1 MHYFYILITIVLTVY
16 GQLIVKWQVSLAG
29 AFPVS
34 GWDKT
39 LYLGKLLINPWVMS
53 SMAAA
58 LLAGVAYMAAL
69 TQLELSQAYPLM
81 GFSFV
86 LILILSAVYFQEPI
100 TWVKVIGVFLIV
112 GGSPLAARDED
123 LPTVLPGSPV

>member
-1 MHYFYILITIVLTVY
+1 
-16 GQLIVKWQVSLAG
+16 
-29 AFPVS
+29 
-34 GWDKT
+34 
-39 LYLGKLLINPWVMS
+39 LLINPWVMS

-58 LLAGVAYMAAL
+58 LLAGMAWMAAL

-86 LILILSAVYFQEPI
+86 LILIFSAVCFQEPI

-112 GGSPLAARDED
+112 GGI
-123 LPTVLPGSPV
+123 TVGSQG

>member
-1 MHYFYILITIVLTVY
+1 MHYVYILITILLTVY

-58 LLAGVAYMAAL
+58 LLAGIAWMAAL
-69 TQLELSQAYPLM
+69 TQLNLSFAYPFM
-81 GFSFV
+81 GLTFV
-86 LILILSAVYFQEPI
+86 LVLLLSAVFFQEPL
-100 TWVKVIGVFLIV
+100 TWINILGVTLIV
-112 GGSPLAARDED
+112 AGITVGSQ
-123 LPTVLPGSPV
+123 G